1 MITAFTIYLLFLLG
15 GGGSCILVTYGRTIN
30 KVTLTASYMRILC
43 WSTKAN
49 TALDFLWWFSL
60 MIRLSYLVYTSY
72 LDYFF
77 VIWLIHTLSFEC
89 VDPLG
94 CEKLLRLVNLDWY
107 IAFSYIALIYCIL
120 DWYIVICHVIN
131 HHHVDLSWTALT
143 INLLSLL
150 GGWASLILVAGQH
163 KIKVTITA
171 SCYMWYISFYHV
183 AYGRV

>member
-1 MITAFTIYLLFLLG
+1 MNL
-15 GGGSCILVTYGRTIN
+15 TYIF
-30 KVTLTASYMRILC
+30 KYFFYSIM
-43 WSTKAN
+43 
-49 TALDFLWWFSL
+49 
-60 MIRLSYLVYTSY
+60 LSSVTSY

-77 VIWLIHTLSFEC
+77 VIWLIHTLSFED

-131 HHHVDLSWTALT
+131 HHHVDLSWSALT